1 MKMVQ
6 ATERVALLTGC
17 DQRNGIG
24 SASAKA
30 LAENGVKVVV
40 SALQQAGSSPA
51 GEDDGLSALV
61 DEIKSAGGEAFAV
74 RGDIRMESDTKR
86 LVDEAIGQYG
96 RLDILINNAAAP
108 HGADRDEIDNVPLSA
123 WDEVMAVNARGP
135 FLLTRAALPIM
146 RRQRWGRIINIA
158 SAIVSQPRRLRT
170 VYQASKAALVGFT
183 QGLAFDVADRG
194 ITVNAICPGSILTER
209 ARSTALRSGFTN
221 PTDAFNET
229 AKTIPVA
236 RHGSPEEV
244 AGAVAFLASETSG
257 YITGQT
263 LTVDGGGIPQYKR

>member
-51 GEDDGLSALV
+51 GEHDGLSALV

-86 LVDEAIGQYG
+86 LVDVASLPPDAELA
-96 RLDILINNAAAP
+96 L
-108 HGADRDEIDNVPLSA
+108 E
-123 WDEVMAVNARGP
+123 WD
-135 FLLTRAALPIM
+135 
-146 RRQRWGRIINIA
+146 
-158 SAIVSQPRRLRT
+158 
-170 VYQASKAALVGFT
+170 
-183 QGLAFDVADRG
+183 
-194 ITVNAICPGSILTER
+194 
-209 ARSTALRSGFTN
+209 
-221 PTDAFNET
+221 
-229 AKTIPVA
+229 
-236 RHGSPEEV
+236 
-244 AGAVAFLASETSG
+244 AFLASVQRPAAQTRIKKLMDQGFHQPGDVETRLG
-257 YITGQT
+257 YYVGQ
-263 LTVDGGGIPQYKR
+263 LGS